1 MKLTI
6 KIMSLIFLGI
16 IALLVVDGYISVKR
30 EINLFDNDMKRNAHL
45 LGNTVKELTLDTWRD
60 TGRSRA
66 LELIKRVDREENYM
80 RIRWVRLN
88 HPSEGPYMPRVA
100 LEKLFPVS
108 RGQEI
113 SVKKMDSNGSGHLY
127 TYIPVEINSQEYGAL
142 EISESLSKLKTYIHK
157 TILRSIVL
165 GILMA
170 LLGFIMLWILGVKFV
185 GRPLNRLVE
194 ITRLI
199 GKGDFSERMVVRG
212 RDELSSLENAMN
224 QMCEQLAASREAVR
238 KETEARIAA
247 LEQLRHTERLA
258 TLGRLSSG
266 IAHELGT
273 PLNVVSGRA
282 KLIIS
287 EDLKKEE
294 ITECS
299 RIIKEQAERMT
310 KLIRQLLDFAR
321 RRAPQKSPVNLK
333 HLSGQVI
340 DMLKPAAEKQKVML
354 ELLKNDDIPL
364 ISIDP
369 FQVQQVLINL
379 VMNGIQAMP
388 DGGHLAIGLHMK
400 HACHPTLSNDRK
412 QNYAAITIKDEGKG
426 ISENDINHLFEPFF
440 TTKNVGEGTGLGLS
454 IAYGIVREH
463 GGWIDVKS
471 KVGEGSCFTIYIP
484 LEADECAEKS

>member
-16 IALLVVDGYISVKR
+16 LALLVVDGYISVQR

-45 LGNTVKELTLDTWRD
+45 LGNTVKELTIDTWHD
-60 TGRSRA
+60 AGRNRA
-66 LELIKRVDREENYM
+66 LELIKRVDREGNYM
-80 RIRWVRLN
+80 RIRWVWLN
-88 HPSEGPYMPRVA
+88 HMSEGPYMPRVA
-100 LEKLFPVS
+100 PEKLFPVS

-113 SVKKMDSNGSGHLY
+113 SVKKMDSYGSGHLY
-127 TYIPVEINSQEYGAL
+127 TYVPVDINSQEYGAL
-142 EISESLSKLKTYIHK
+142 EISESLAKLKTYIHK
-157 TILRSIVL
+157 TILRSIIL
-165 GILMA
+165 GIQMA
-170 LLGFIMLWILGVKFV
+170 LLGFIMLWVLGVKFV

-194 ITRLI
+194 FTRQI
-199 GKGDFSERMVVRG
+199 GKGDFSERVLVRG
-212 RDELSSLENAMN
+212 RDELSSLANAMN
-224 QMCEQLAASREAVR
+224 QMCEQLAASREAIR

-287 EDLKKEE
+287 EDLKKED

-299 RIIKEQAERMT
+299 KIIKEQAERMT

-321 RRAPQKSPVNLK
+321 RRAPQKSLVNLK
-333 HLSGQVI
+333 NLSGQVM
-340 DMLKPAAEKQKVML
+340 DMLKPVAEKQKVIL
-354 ELLKNDDIPL
+354 ELLKNDDFPL
-364 ISIDP
+364 VSIDP

-388 DGGHLAIGLHMK
+388 DGGHLEIGLQMK
-400 HACHPTLSNDRK
+400 CACHPALNNDRE
-412 QNYAAITIKDEGKG
+412 QNYAAIIIKDEGIG
-426 ISENDINHLFEPFF
+426 ISENNINHLFEPFF
-440 TTKNVGEGTGLGLS
+440 TTKNVGKGTGLGLS
-454 IAYGIVREH
+454 IAYGIVQEH

-484 LEADECAEKS
+484 LEVDECAEKS

>member
-30 EINLFDNDMKRNAHL
+30 EINLFDNDMKRNAYL
-45 LGNTVKELTLDTWRD
+45 LGNTVKELTLDTWHEV
-60 TGRSRA
+60 GRNRA
-66 LELIKRVDREENYM
+66 LELIKRVDRKENHM
-80 RIRWVRLN
+80 RIRWVWLGDL
-88 HPSEGPYMPRVA
+88 SGGPYMPHVA
-100 LEKLFPVS
+100 REKLFPVS

-113 SVKKMDSNGSGHLY
+113 SVKKMDNNRSGHLY
-127 TYIPVEINSQEYGAL
+127 TYVPVEISSDVYGAL
-142 EISESLSKLKTYIHK
+142 EISESLSKLKNYIHK
-157 TILRSIVL
+157 TILRSIIL

-170 LLGFIMLWILGVKFV
+170 LLGFIMLWVLGIRFV

-194 ITRLI
+194 ITRQI
-199 GKGDFSERMVVRG
+199 SKGDFSERVVVRG
-212 RDELSSLENAMN
+212 RDELSSLGNAMN
-224 QMCEQLAASREAVR
+224 QMCAQLAASREAVR

-282 KLIIS
+282 KLVIN
-287 EDLKKEE
+287 ENLKKED
-294 ITECS
+294 ITECCK
-299 RIIKEQAERMT
+299 IIKEQAERMT

-321 RRAPQKSPVNLK
+321 RRAPQKSPADLKNLT
-333 HLSGQVI
+333 GQVI
-340 DMLKPAAEKQKVML
+340 EMLKPTAEKQKIIL

-364 ISIDP
+364 ISMDP
-369 FQVQQVLINL
+369 FQIQQVLINL

-388 DGGHLAIGLHMK
+388 DGGHLEIELHMK
-400 HACHPTLSNDRK
+400 YSCHPILSSGRE
-412 QNYAAITIKDEGKG
+412 QNYVAISIKDEGKG
-426 ISENDINHLFEPFF
+426 ISENNINHLFEPFF

-471 KVGEGSCFTIYIP
+471 KVGEGSCFIIYIP
-484 LEADECAEKS
+484 LEVDGCAEKS

>member
-30 EINLFDNDMKRNAHL
+30 EINLFDNDMTRNAHL
-45 LGNTVKELTLDTWRD
+45 LGNTVKELTLDTWRK
-60 TGRSRA
+60 TGQDRA

-80 RIRWVRLN
+80 RIRWVWPGDL
-88 HPSEGPYMPRVA
+88 SDGPYIPRVA
-100 LEKLFPVS
+100 PEKLFPVS

-113 SVKKMDSNGSGHLY
+113 SVKKMDNNGAGHLY
-127 TYIPVEINSQEYGAL
+127 TYVPVKINNQKYGAL
-142 EISESLSKLKTYIHK
+142 EISESLSKLKKYIHK
-157 TILRSIVL
+157 TILRSIIL

-170 LLGFIMLWILGVKFV
+170 LLVSVMLWVLGVKFV
-185 GRPLNRLVE
+185 GRPLNRLME

-199 GKGDFSERMVVRG
+199 GKGDFSERVVVRG
-212 RDELSSLENAMN
+212 RDELSSLANAMN

-287 EDLKKEE
+287 ENLKKEE

-321 RRAPQKSPVNLK
+321 RRAPQKSPVDLK
-333 HLSGQVI
+333 KLSGQVI
-340 DMLKPAAEKQKVML
+340 EMLKPAAEKQKVIL
-354 ELLKNDDIPL
+354 ELLKNNDIPSV
-364 ISIDP
+364 SIDP
-369 FQVQQVLINL
+369 FQIQQVLINL

-388 DGGHLAIGLHMK
+388 DGGHLEIGLHMK
-400 HACHPTLSNDRK
+400 YSCHPTLSGC
-412 QNYAAITIKDEGKG
+412 QEQSCVAINIKDEGKG
-426 ISENDINHLFEPFF
+426 ISEDNINHLFEPFF

-471 KVGEGSCFTIYIP
+471 KLGEGSCFTIYIP
-484 LEADECAEKS
+484 LEVDECAEKS

>member
-16 IALLVVDGYISVKR
+16 IALLAVDGYISVKR
-30 EINLFDNDMKRNAHL
+30 NISLLENDMKRNARL
-45 LGNTVKELTLDTWRD
+45 LGNTVKELTLDTWHE
-60 TGRSRA
+60 TGQNRA
-66 LELIKRVDREENYM
+66 LELIKRVDKEENYM
-80 RIRWVRLN
+80 RIRWVWLGDL
-88 HPSEGPYMPRVA
+88 SSAPYIPRVA
-100 LEKLFPVS
+100 PEKLLPVS
-108 RGQEI
+108 RGHEI
-113 SVKKMDSNGSGHLY
+113 SVKKMDDDGSGHLY
-127 TYIPVEINSQEYGAL
+127 TYVPVKINHHGYGAL
-142 EISESLSKLKTYIHK
+142 EISESLAKLKKYIHK
-157 TILRSIVL
+157 MILRSIIL

-170 LLGFIMLWILGVKFV
+170 LLGFVMLWILGVKFV

-194 ITRLI
+194 ITRQI
-199 GKGDFSERMVVRG
+199 GKGNFSERVAVRG
-212 RDELSSLENAMN
+212 RDELSSLANAMN
-224 QMCEQLAASREAVR
+224 QMCVQLEASREAVR

-282 KLIIS
+282 KLIIK
-287 EDLKKEE
+287 ENLKKEE

-299 RIIKEQAERMT
+299 RIITEQAERMT

-321 RRAPQKSPVNLK
+321 RRAPHKSPVNLK
-333 HLSGQVI
+333 ILSGQVI
-340 DMLKPAAEKQKVML
+340 DILKPAAEKQKIIF
-354 ELLKNDDIPL
+354 ELIKNDDIPL

-379 VMNGIQAMP
+379 VMNAIQAMP
-388 DGGHLAIGLHMK
+388 EGGHLKIELHK
-400 HACHPTLSNDRK
+400 KYSCHSTLSNGQE
-412 QNYAAITIKDEGKG
+412 QNYVAISIKDEGKG
-426 ISENDINHLFEPFF
+426 IPKENINHLFEPFF

-454 IAYGIVREH
+454 IAYGIVQEH

-471 KVGEGSCFTIYIP
+471 RVGEGSCFTIYLP
-484 LEADECAEKS
+484 LEVDECEEKS